1 MAKLR
6 YYWRVLTGM
15 RLKKMMEALEVCRQ
29 KSGRSKF
36 VMFFDMLWCMLAYG
50 AGYYDYKIF
59 GFYDLTAKQRATYVT
74 RMKNKRLIEKV
85 NDREFCDIYN
95 DKNVFAKLFKDYLR
109 RDFLDMRDISMDG
122 LAAFIKGKD
131 VIFAKPNNGT
141 SGYGI
146 EKLRPAD
153 FADVGALYDYLT
165 GPQKQFGL
173 LEQEIRQHPAISALY
188 PLSINTFRIVTLVDD
203 KGEAHIVY
211 TTLKMGDGGRFVDN
225 LDNGGM
231 CVPVDPE
238 RGCLVGVAHTARLE
252 VLDRHPYTGVVFD
265 GYKLPFIYEAHAMVK
280 EAALVVPQIRY
291 SGWDICI
298 MPDGPAV
305 VESNNYPGYDFWQL
319 PEQTPD
325 KTGLWPTYKKL
336 VPGLR

>member
-1 MAKLR
+1 MNKLR
-6 YYWRVLTGM
+6 YLSRVISGM
-15 RLKKMMEALEVCRQ
+15 SFKKMKGALDVCRE
-29 KSGRSKF
+29 KSGKSRF
-36 VMFFDMLWCMLAYG
+36 IMFFDMLWCMLRYG

-59 GFYDLTAKQRATYVT
+59 GFYGLNGKQRATIVT
-74 RMKNKRLIEKV
+74 RMKNKKLISRLNDEK
-85 NDREFCDIYN
+85 FCATYD
-95 DKNVFAKLFKDYLR
+95 DKNAFAKLFGEFLR
-109 RDFLDMRDISMDG
+109 RDFLDMREITPQN
-122 LAAFIKGKD
+122 LKEFVKGKA

-146 EKLRPAD
+146 EKLHPAD
-153 FADVGALYDYLT
+153 FENTEALYAYLT
-165 GPQKQFGL
+165 DPEKKFGL
-173 LEQEIRQHPAISALY
+173 LEEEIVQHPAINALY
-188 PLSINTFRIVTLVDD
+188 PLSINTMRIVTLLDD
-203 KGEAHIVY
+203 NGEVHVIY

-238 RGCLVGVAHTARLE
+238 RECLVGVAHTARLE
-252 VLDRHPYTGVVFD
+252 VLDSHPYSGIVFD
-265 GYKLPFIYEAHAMVK
+265 GYKIPYVK
-280 EAALVVPQIRY
+280 EAHELVKKAALKVPQIRY

-325 KTGLWPTYKKL
+325 KTGLWPTYKRL
-336 VPGLR
+336 LPGLK

>member
-1 MAKLR
+1 
-6 YYWRVLTGM
+6 M
-15 RLKKMMEALEVCRQ
+15 RLGKMMEALEVCRQ
-29 KSGRSKF
+29 KCGRSKF
-36 VMFFDMLWCMLAYG
+36 VMFFDMLWCMAAYG

-59 GFYDLTAKQRATYVT
+59 GFYDLDAKQRATYVT
-74 RMKNKRLIEKV
+74 RMKNKRLIERL
-85 NDREFCDIYN
+85 NDPEFCDLYN
-95 DKNVFAKLFKDYLR
+95 DKNVFAHLFKDFLR
-109 RDFLDMRDISMDG
+109 RDFLDMRDITRDN
-122 LAAFIKGKD
+122 LKAFVKGKD
-131 VIFAKPNNGT
+131 VLFAKPNNGT
-141 SGYGI
+141 SGVGI

-153 FADVGALYDYLT
+153 FESTDALYDYLT
-165 GPQKQFGL
+165 DPQRGFGL
-173 LEQEIRQHPAISALY
+173 LEEEIKQHPAISALY

-203 KGEAHIVY
+203 SGQVHIIY

-238 RGCLVGVAHTARLE
+238 RQCLVGVAHTARLE
-252 VLDRHPYTGVVFD
+252 VLDRHPYSGIVFD
-265 GYKLPFIYEAHAMVK
+265 GYLLPYIKEAHEMVR

-325 KTGLWPTYKKL
+325 KVGLWPTYKKL
-336 VPGLR
+336 VPGLK